1 MKRDMFFLVSV
12 SLCLLIGSIAL
23 SQLSVSLPRVY
34 VNLHYGQPVFG
45 GQPGPDRVVTCAGLP
60 HLDTAGFLIC
70 GGELIYHPY
79 AYSVPIDDREFIAEI
94 EDMKRIGRAR

>member
-12 SLCLLIGSIAL
+12 SLCLLMGFIAL
-23 SQLSVSLPRVY
+23 SRLSVSLPRVY
-34 VNLHYGQPVFG
+34 VNPHYGQPVFG
-45 GQPGPDRVVTCAGLP
+45 GQPGPDRVVTCVGLP

-79 AYSVPIDDREFIAEI
+79 AYNVPIDDREFIAEI
-94 EDMKRIGRAR
+94 QAMKRAIRSR